1 MKMNVPFEIK
11 QRISRKRA
19 VRLCVFFGVL
29 ILLFLA
35 FVFWSPFAGLKTNNK
50 IISFCISLVVDAYAT
65 GVPLKLFGRD
75 WQGEVISV
83 NVKSAVE
90 TRDSSLKL
98 NSSVITNNIILTVKS
113 PKDVILVKEIER
125 ARVSHSEQALERYKA
140 GDYAARMAE
149 VPYPAHYDSEND
161 QTRCVICGTY
171 NPNSSHGC
179 KVCGSALVTFG
190 E

>member
-11 QRISRKRA
+11 QRIIRIRGIRIS
-19 VRLCVFFGVL
+19 VFLGVL
-29 ILLFLA
+29 ILLCLA
-35 FVFWSPFAGLKTNNK
+35 FVFWSPFAGLTTNNK
-50 IISFCISLVVDAYAT
+50 IISFCICLVIDAFAT
-65 GVPLKLFGRD
+65 GVPLKLLKKS

-83 NVKSAVE
+83 KVKSDVE

-98 NSSVITNNIILTVKS
+98 SSSVITNNIILTVKS

-125 ARVSHSEQALERYKA
+125 ARVRHSEQALERYKS
-140 GDYAARMAE
+140 GDYVARLAE

-161 QTRCVICGTY
+161 RTRCVLCGIY
-171 NPNSSHGC
+171 NLNSSHGC

-190 E
+190 K